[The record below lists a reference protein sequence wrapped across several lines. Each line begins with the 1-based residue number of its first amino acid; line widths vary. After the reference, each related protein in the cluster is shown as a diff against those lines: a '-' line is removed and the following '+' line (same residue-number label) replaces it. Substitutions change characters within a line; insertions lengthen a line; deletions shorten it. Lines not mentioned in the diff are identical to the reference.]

1 MQKELE
7 SASTDKGQAGWLA
20 QGMLVQQQ
28 KYVQRYLQM
37 QTVR

>member
-7 SASTDKGQAGWLA
+7 SASSDKGEAGWLA

-28 KYVQRYLQM
+28 KYVQCYLQM
-37 QTVR
+37 RTVR